1 MYLQLV
7 KIPFCRLFL
16 LLLGDG
22 PVFSVTDHTHT
33 DHGRVTAELFPLK
46 WGFPSVPSGM
56 WGHRRDGAVYLQCQS
71 DLTECHLTRF

>member
-1 MYLQLV
+1 MYFQLV
-7 KIPFCRLFL
+7 MIPFCHLFL

-46 WGFPSVPSGM
+46 WGSP
-56 WGHRRDGAVYLQCQS
+56 VYTVACGVTGEMGPFTYNANQ
-71 DLTECHLTRF
+71 T